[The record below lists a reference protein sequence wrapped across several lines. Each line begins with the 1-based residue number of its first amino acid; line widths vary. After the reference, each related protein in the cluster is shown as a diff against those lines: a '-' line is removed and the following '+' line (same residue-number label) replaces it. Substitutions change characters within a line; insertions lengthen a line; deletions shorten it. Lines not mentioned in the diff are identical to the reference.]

1 VTLYVG
7 ALPEGNGDALAPWR
21 YDEGVKI
28 DFHVH
33 IFPTWV
39 AEEMEDLCR
48 REPAFSSMYRGR
60 RAAIADHRQLLQAM
74 DEVGIEASVALGF
87 AWRDQ
92 GLCRRHNDYLLEAA
106 AVSGGRIIPFCTV
119 NMGAP
124 GAAAELE
131 RCARGGARGVGELRP
146 EDQGWRLNG
155 PQGEELAWLA
165 RRWGLILT
173 FHVSEPVGHGYPG
186 KGGLALS
193 SFFRFASAHPHV
205 TLVASHLGGG
215 LPFFAHMP
223 EVRELCR
230 RIYFDTAACPFLYS
244 PSAYR
249 QVVEL
254 VGAERLLF
262 GSDFPLLSPARVMG
276 HLAQAT
282 LEEGEMEAIVS
293 KNAVGLLG
301 YVDSRS

>member
-1 VTLYVG
+1 
-7 ALPEGNGDALAPWR
+7 
-21 YDEGVKI
+21 
-28 DFHVH
+28 
-33 IFPTWV
+33 
-39 AEEMEDLCR
+39 M
-48 REPAFSSMYRGR
+48 
-60 RAAIADHRQLLQAM
+60 ADHRQLLQAM
-74 DEVGIEASVALGF
+74 DEAGIEASVALGF

-92 GLCRRHNDYLLEAA
+92 ELCRRHNDYLLEAA
-106 AVSGGRIIPFCTV
+106 AISGGRIIPFCTV

-146 EDQGWRLNG
+146 EDQGWCLNG
-155 PQGEELAWLA
+155 PQGEELASLA
-165 RRWGLILT
+165 RRWRLVLA

-186 KGGLALS
+186 KGGLSLS
-193 SFFRFASAHPHV
+193 SFHDFARAHADV
-205 TLVASHLGGG
+205 TLVACHLGGG

-254 VGAERLLF
+254 VGADRLLF
-262 GSDFPLLSPARVMG
+262 GSDFPLLSQVRVMG
-276 HLAQAT
+276 HLAEAALGDGE
-282 LEEGEMEAIVS
+282 LEAVLG
-293 KNAVGLLG
+293 KNAAHLLG
-301 YVDSRS
+301 HVDA